1 MIKNLFQCN
10 IIRTG
15 HYPNH
20 PLFYEL
26 CDRLGLIVH
35 TEIPSWQIERD
46 FVQSEEA
53 WNLWLKPQLEAMVK
67 TLKNY
72 TSIAFWG
79 VSNEQY
85 GTPLYNERAVNLV
98 RELDK
103 SRFITIVGAA
113 TSDLQT
119 NKLVDVTAR
128 NFHYGWYHSRS
139 VYDLRGGFHR
149 VIEAADNK
157 PVWVAELGAHGISGR
172 LTGSYGDQSR
182 GSETYQDGVVRF
194 GLQYCAAESDLIA
207 GITVWTLTDFYR
219 SGRIEPHGILSENW
233 RPKLAA
239 YTVRNLFNSD
249 LRLFILEDNALCQP
263 DSFWKAS
270 LRYFNL
276 TGKEMKNLTA
286 RWRILNGGNEI
297 TGGQLNFDVTSD
309 RAGEIG
315 VIHWDIPSNAEQGL
329 YTCWVEMA
337 DADGKWLYTNS
348 SPFSVGK
355 PAPPGILNVQVSIN
369 GQPHRKAYALFYG
382 IKIPIYQFPGLIIPL
397 PEGSY
402 NIRFISDGL
411 KEVSREAN
419 ILSGRSTNITVD
431 FP

>member
-1 MIKNLFQCN
+1 
-10 IIRTG
+10 
-15 HYPNH
+15 
-20 PLFYEL
+20 
-26 CDRLGLIVH
+26 
-35 TEIPSWQIERD
+35 
-46 FVQSEEA
+46 VQ
-53 WNLWLKPQLEAMVK
+53 QLP
-67 TLKNY
+67 
-72 TSIAFWG
+72 I
-79 VSNEQY
+79 
-85 GTPLYNERAVNLV
+85 
-98 RELDK
+98 
-103 SRFITIVGAA
+103 
-113 TSDLQT
+113 
-119 NKLVDVTAR
+119 
-128 NFHYGWYHSRS
+128 HSRS

-286 RWRILNGGNEI
+286 RWRILNGGYS
-297 TGGQLNFDVTSD
+297 F
-309 RAGEIG
+309 
-315 VIHWDIPSNAEQGL
+315 
-329 YTCWVEMA
+329 
-337 DADGKWLYTNS
+337 
-348 SPFSVGK
+348 
-355 PAPPGILNVQVSIN
+355 
-369 GQPHRKAYALFYG
+369 
-382 IKIPIYQFPGLIIPL
+382 
-397 PEGSY
+397 
-402 NIRFISDGL
+402 
-411 KEVSREAN
+411 
-419 ILSGRSTNITVD
+419 
-431 FP
+431 